1 MPCITSQQME
11 IYRRTARRRREAE
24 QQARALRAKQAWVV
38 AEKAAALLKQ
48 RFQAE
53 QVLLFGSLL
62 RPECFDQ
69 RSDIDLAAWGIP
81 EKDFLRAV
89 AAVTSLDSEIS
100 VDLVR
105 MEEASQS
112 ICRHILEEGQL
123 L

>member
-1 MPCITSQQME
+1 MHPISPEQME
-11 IYRRTARRRREAE
+11 IYRSAARQRQEAE
-24 QQARALRAKQAWVV
+24 QKVCAQRAKQAWVV

-62 RPECFDQ
+62 KPESFDQ
-69 RSDIDLAAWGIP
+69 HSDLDLAAWGIP
-81 EKDFLRAV
+81 EEDFLRAV

-112 ICRHILEEGQL
+112 ICRHISKEGQQL
-123 L
+123 